1 MNEEM
6 QQLSAEQYARDF
18 SFHPVTQG
26 VFSRGENALKTALDV
41 RKFEIELYWKRAT
54 YFWAFLAL
62 TLGAYFT
69 VFLSKIDL
77 VDAVDGT
84 GKPMKIPDNSQL
96 MQRHQ
101 ALLLLSCLGLVF
113 SVCWYLVNRASKY
126 WQENW
131 EKHVDLLE
139 SASQGPPYRTVLH
152 NEKMHW
158 WNLLGAFSYSVS
170 KLNQTLSLF
179 VTGLFCILFVRTVYN
194 YYPLMH
200 PLGFPIAVIIVTF
213 IALLTLIFGCTT
225 GKTNSGLTA
234 WRRETG
240 ITFHEMS
247 DQQNSSHSGQT
258 HKHNPNSR

>member
-1 MNEEM
+1 M
-6 QQLSAEQYARDF
+6 QKITAEQYARDF
-18 SFHPVTQG
+18 NFHPTTQG
-26 VFSRGENALKTALDV
+26 TPSRGENALKTALDV
-41 RKFEIELYWKRAT
+41 RKFEIELYWKRAA

-77 VDAVDGT
+77 VDAT
-84 GKPMKIPDNSQL
+84 GSNGKSIKIPDASQV
-96 MQRHQ
+96 MQKHQ

-139 SASQGPPYRTVLH
+139 SPNQGPLYRTVVH
-152 NEKMHW
+152 NEEMRW
-158 WNLLGAFSYSVS
+158 WNPLGAFSYSVS
-170 KLNQTLSLF
+170 KLNQALSLF
-179 VTGLFCILFVRTVYN
+179 IIGLFVILFVLTVYH

-200 PLGFPIAVIIVTF
+200 SQIFPFAVIILTC
-213 IALLTLIFGCTT
+213 ITLLTLIFTCTT
-225 GKTNSGLTA
+225 SKKNSGLTA

-240 ITFHEMS
+240 ITLRHDVSSQQTGPPSSQS
-247 DQQNSSHSGQT
+247 DRQR
-258 HKHNPNSR
+258 SRRR